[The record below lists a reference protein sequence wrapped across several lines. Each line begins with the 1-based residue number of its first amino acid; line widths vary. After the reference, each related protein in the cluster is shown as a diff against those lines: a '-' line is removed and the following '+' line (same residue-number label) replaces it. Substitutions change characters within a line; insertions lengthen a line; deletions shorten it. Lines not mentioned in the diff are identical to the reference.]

1 MSPPPT
7 DARWKPFVPD
17 PSAGGSLSVF
27 YSDPLAAV
35 PVREVT
41 RLGDNK
47 ADPNLETGTYGL
59 FSTCGRATRAG
70 VVRDRRPFLFFITT
84 WGGQRVLAG
93 YYRLGWYAYSRSQA
107 ARDFA
112 LAAEAVHF
120 DADPLSLSAI
130 DDRLGTRFSRRFRSA
145 LTLSE
150 DEAGRLADLL
160 DSRPDGTDRYL
171 AEIDRLE
178 RFNQCYGGHRY
189 NGWGRDAPFTW
200 ADADPRLA
208 DGPLTPNDTVSNASP
223 SGWWACTAPD
233 CAHTFANRSRLRV
246 CPACDAAGTLAP
258 LDEAPVY

>member
-1 MSPPPT
+1 MPPPSE
-7 DARWKPFVPD
+7 DPRWKPLAPD
-17 PSAGGSLSVF
+17 PAAGGSLSVF

-70 VVRDRRPFLFFITT
+70 IVRDRRPFLFFTSS

-93 YYRLGWYAYSRSQA
+93 YYRLGWYACTPSPA

-112 LAAEAVHF
+112 LAAESVRF
-120 DADPLSLSAI
+120 DADPLPLATV

-150 DEAGRLADLL
+150 EEASRLANLL
-160 DSRPDGTDRYL
+160 DGRPDGTGYYL
-171 AEIDRLE
+171 AEVDRLE
-178 RFNQCYGGHRY
+178 RFNQCHGGHRY
-189 NGWGRDAPFTW
+189 NGWGRDEPFTW
-200 ADADPRLA
+200 ADADARLA
-208 DGPLTPNDTVSNASP
+208 DGPQAPNGKVSNASP

-233 CAHTFANRSRLRV
+233 CAHTFENRSRLRI
-246 CPACDAAGTLAP
+246 CPSCGAAGTLAP
-258 LDEAPVY
+258 LDEAPDS